1 LGRLAN
7 DYICGMGLT
16 KVSNSEELVQ
26 EANEEALFTALVKQ
40 LNKDLHLANITY
52 AFENDRYGPEFLV
65 EFGRM
70 LYDLIQHKFDEYLN
84 FLYIVDVPEYQIKNI
99 KETDLERLVPQVAFL
114 ILKREWQKVWYKSR
128 Y

>member
-1 LGRLAN
+1 MGRIAK

-16 KVSNSEELVQ
+16 KVSNSEELVR
-26 EANEEALFTALVKQ
+26 EANKEALFSALVKQ
-40 LNKDLHLANITY
+40 LNKDLHLANIPYT
-52 AFENDRYGPEFLV
+52 FENERYGPEFLV
-65 EFGRM
+65 VFGRM

-84 FLYIVDVPEYQIKNI
+84 LLYIVDVPEHQIKNI

-114 ILKREWQKVWYKSR
+114 ILKREWQKVWYRSR

>member
-1 LGRLAN
+1 MGRIAN

-26 EANEEALFTALVKQ
+26 EADKEALFTALVKQ
-40 LNKDLHLANITY
+40 LNKDLHLANIPYT
-52 AFENDRYGPEFLV
+52 FENDRYGPEFLV

-84 FLYIVDVPEYQIKNI
+84 LLYIVDVPEYQIKNI

>member
-1 LGRLAN
+1 
-7 DYICGMGLT
+7 MGLT

-26 EANEEALFTALVKQ
+26 EANKEALFTALVKQ
-40 LNKDLHLANITY
+40 LNKDLHLANIPYT
-52 AFENDRYGPEFLV
+52 FENDRYVPEFLV

-84 FLYIVDVPEYQIKNI
+84 LLYIVDVPEHQIKNI

-114 ILKREWQKVWYKSR
+114 ILKREWQKVWYKNR